1 MLWASPRHLQVNGCR
16 VSSCQSSKNGILLE
30 HTGLCRLVVAMAG
43 PARLVSQPVSR
54 PLFLSECLHA
64 LTEQSERERETVSRE
79 TFSIIKQGLSAGPC
93 IAAVQRAG
101 CAQLYRGR
109 TVPAPADA
117 PVQLM
122 HEQPDLLSDETYGP
136 EGTLYTLHPTLY
148 TLHPTC

>member
-1 MLWASPRHLQVNGCR
+1 MY
-16 VSSCQSSKNGILLE
+16 
-30 HTGLCRLVVAMAG
+30 RLVVARAG
-43 PARLVSQPVSR
+43 PAISYFPAFSPLSFCIGMALR
-54 PLFLSECLHA
+54 PRRA
-64 LTEQSERERETVSRE
+64 ERERETLSRE
-79 TFSIIKQGLSAGPC
+79 TFSSIKKGLSAGPC

-101 CAQLYRGR
+101 GAQLYRGR